1 MAITQQRF
9 RGIAMKF
16 GTMAHFDPL
25 SLAMVKMSNFGK
37 LKVVDSRHVK
47 QELSKLLRLA
57 TVWPQ

>member
-1 MAITQQRF
+1 
-9 RGIAMKF
+9 
-16 GTMAHFDPL
+16 MAHFDPL